1 MKNLKKAA
9 VMFLI
14 MIFSLL
20 NLNAYAATND
30 VLKNQEFLADSTNV
44 KVIGRTYFYKDALW
58 FALSGAGAE
67 FEFTGTKAEITMVG
81 DYMTKSNDRARFAI
95 YVNDKLVVDTMLSEE
110 EKTYTVFESEEEETA
125 DVKIIKLSESA
136 NSTIGI
142 KSINVISRDGIHPVK
157 EKSHKIEFIG
167 DSITCGYGVDAK
179 NQGESFKTDTED
191 FSKTYAYKTAKAL
204 DADYSAVPFSG
215 YGIISGYT
223 SGAKNKEQ
231 LVSKYYEKVAFSYGR
246 FDNTVDPASISWNFN
261 NFKPDIIVINLG
273 TNDSS
278 YCKEDKDKQKE
289 FIDGYVEFLKQV
301 RSNNPKAKI
310 LCTLGTMGDS
320 LYPAVMRASMIY
332 SMRYC
337 DKNVYAM
344 KFDVQDMNDGLG
356 ADWHPSDLTHTKAAT
371 KLTNKIKELMNW

>member
-1 MKNLKKAA
+1 M
-9 VMFLI
+9 
-14 MIFSLL
+14 
-20 NLNAYAATND
+20 
-30 VLKNQEFLADSTNV
+30 ADSTNV
-44 KVIGRTYFYKDALW
+44 KLIGRTYFYNDALW
-58 FALSGAGAE
+58 FSLSGAGAE

-142 KSINVISRDGIHPVK
+142 KNINVTSKEGIHLVK

-179 NQGESFKTDTED
+179 NQSESFKTDTED
-191 FSKTYAYKTAKAL
+191 FSKTYAYKTAKSL

-223 SGAKNKEQ
+223 SGAKNEEQ
-231 LVSKYYEKVAFSYGR
+231 LVPKYYEKVGFSYGR
-246 FDNTVDPASISWNFN
+246 FANTVDPASISWDFN

-289 FIDGYVEFLKQV
+289 FVDGYVEFLKQV
-301 RSNNPKAKI
+301 RSNNPNAKI

-332 SMRYC
+332 SMRY
-337 DKNVYAM
+337 
-344 KFDVQDMNDGLG
+344 
-356 ADWHPSDLTHTKAAT
+356 
-371 KLTNKIKELMNW
+371 